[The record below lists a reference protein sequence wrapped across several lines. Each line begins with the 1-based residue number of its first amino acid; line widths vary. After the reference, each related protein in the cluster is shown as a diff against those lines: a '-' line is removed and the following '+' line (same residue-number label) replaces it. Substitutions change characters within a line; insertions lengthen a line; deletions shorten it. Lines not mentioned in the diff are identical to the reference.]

1 MAKFLVAVA
10 ATAASMVSASLGD
23 PWMYTLTGACDAQN
37 DVNGMTFVKQGNTL
51 SGAPYYKAL
60 SAWRFLYYD
69 PDCQSSQDGTP
80 RWILDDQRPDVNKTH
95 DLDGDGN
102 CDYIGRID
110 SRDTTHPPTSGE
122 WTMLC
127 EDGHYRTQF
136 LVLLEGSTTTTT
148 TLEKGATST
157 TTTSRNG
164 TQSTTTTKSIKASL
178 MLGGTCAYKRT
189 LNGLIFD
196 VVSTAADGSPIYKAR
211 GVEEYIYHDADC
223 DGAGNVTAARWVV
236 DNSKPNSTATK
247 DLDGDGKCTYH
258 ARLDSTGGKMLPT
271 SATWRMYCGPAEGWV
286 SLDLTLKEA
295 SGKDFVFGN
304 TMVSSAERGG
314 MAASVAALSLAIMQA
329 LFA

>member
-10 ATAASMVSASLGD
+10 ATAASMVSATDGD
-23 PWMYTLTGACDAQN
+23 TWMYTLSGACDAQG
-37 DVNGMTFVKQGNTL
+37 DLNGMPFVKQGTTL

-60 SAWRFLYYD
+60 SAERYVYHD
-69 PDCQSSQDGTP
+69 PDCEDGMP
-80 RWILDDQRPDVNKTH
+80 RWVIDVSRPDVNKTH

-127 EDGHYRTQF
+127 EDGHYKQQF
-136 LVLLEGSTTTTT
+136 VVLLEGSTTTTT
-148 TLEKGATST
+148 TLAKGATST

-164 TQSTTTTKSIKASL
+164 TQSTTTTKSTSL
-178 MLGGTCAYKRT
+178 MLSGTCAYKQA

-271 SATWRMYCGPAEGWV
+271 SATWRMYCGEAAGWV
-286 SLDLTLKEA
+286 SVDLTLKQA
-295 SGKDFVFGN
+295 SDKVPVAGSTV
-304 TMVSSAERGG
+304 VSSTTRGG
-314 MAASVAALSLAIMQA
+314 IAASVIALSLAIMRA
-329 LFA
+329 LLA